1 MDVLKVLDSIAGVLV
16 IICVILAV
24 LALMGAAREW
34 YLSYQQEKKYHHEN
48 HK

>member
-1 MDVLKVLDSIAGVLV
+1 MDVLKVLDSIADVLL
-16 IICVILAV
+16 IICIILAM